1 MKTNR
6 GISMRSQN
14 GSNNIDFNLEPN
26 TNAGI
31 LFARNVASGQAPVQ
45 VLPGTSGKQVYGFE
59 APYQKMFDVVDA
71 ISTSGGG
78 GGGGLPTKKAVADAM
93 CKTTWT
99 GDLALRATLSNTKF
113 SATMPVLLSKEYYIV
128 LHFTG
133 SLASSSSSSTSSSID
148 FAAILKPSATSDYND
163 TKTTVSVAQRMSAN
177 IALNANI
184 VITFTSNNVSVY
196 VSAVGDLPY
205 VESLSL
211 RRVDILTKII

>member
-14 GSNNIDFNLEPN
+14 GSNKIDFNLEPN
-26 TNAGI
+26 TNAGM
-31 LFARNVASGQAPVQ
+31 LFARNVVSGLAPVQ

-71 ISTSGGG
+71 ISVSGK
-78 GGGGLPTKKAVADAM
+78 GLPTEKAVVDVM
-93 CKTTWT
+93 CKTVWT
-99 GDLALRATLSNTKF
+99 GNLALIAALSNTKF
-113 SATMPVLLSKEYYIV
+113 SASMPVLLSTKYYIV

-148 FAAILKPSATSDYND
+148 FAAILKPSASSDYD
-163 TKTTVSVAQRMSAN
+163 DAKTTVSVAQRMSAN

-184 VITFTSNNVSVY
+184 VITFTSNYVSVF
-196 VSAVGDLPY
+196 VSAVGNLPY
-205 VESLSL
+205 VKSLSL
-211 RRVDILTKII
+211 IRVDILTKII

>member
-26 TNAGI
+26 TNAGM

-78 GGGGLPTKKAVADAM
+78 GLPTKKAVADAM
-93 CKTTWT
+93 CKTVWT
-99 GDLALRATLSNTKF
+99 GNLALIAALSNTRF
-113 SATMPVLLSKEYYIV
+113 SATMPVLLSKKYYIV

-133 SLASSSSSSTSSSID
+133 SLASSSSSSSSSSID
-148 FAAILKPSATSDYND
+148 FAAILKPSATSDYD
-163 TKTTVSVAQRMSAN
+163 DAKTTASVAQRMSAN

-184 VITFTSNNVSVY
+184 VITFTSNNVSAF

-205 VESLSL
+205 VKSLSL
-211 RRVDILTKII
+211 KQVDILAKII

>member
-71 ISTSGGG
+71 ISTLRG
-78 GGGGLPTKKAVADAM
+78 GGGGLPTEKAVVDAM
-93 CKTTWT
+93 CKIVWT
-99 GDLALRATLSNTKF
+99 GNLALRAELSNTRF
-113 SATMPVLLSKEYYIV
+113 SATMPVLLSKKYYIV

-133 SLASSSSSSTSSSID
+133 ILASSSSSSTSSSID
-148 FAAILKPSATSDYND
+148 FAAILKPSARVDYD
-163 TKTTVSVAQRMSAN
+163 DAKTTTSVAQRMSAN

-184 VITFTSNNVSVY
+184 IITFTSNNVSVF

-205 VESLSL
+205 VKSLTL
-211 RRVDILTKII
+211 RQVDILTKII

>member
-1 MKTNR
+1 MKSKK
-6 GISMRSQN
+6 GIDIVTSVGTRLY
-14 GSNNIDFNLEPN
+14 DAFV
-26 TNAGI
+26 NA
-31 LFARNVASGQAPVQ
+31 
-45 VLPGTSGKQVYGFE
+45 
-59 APYQKMFDVVDA
+59 
-71 ISTSGGG
+71 STSGMKRVVTTLGTG
-78 GGGGLPTKKAVADAM
+78 AGSNQMAMQNDTMIVDTISASGGGGLPTEKAVADAM

-99 GDLALRATLSNTKF
+99 GNLLLMAKLSNTRF

-148 FAAILKPSATSDYND
+148 FAAILKPSASSDYD
-163 TKTTVSVAQRMSAN
+163 DAKTTASVAQRMSAN

-184 VITFTSNNVSVY
+184 VITFTSNNVSVF

-205 VESLSL
+205 VKSLSL

>member
-1 MKTNR
+1 
-6 GISMRSQN
+6 MRSQN

-26 TNAGI
+26 TNAGM

-78 GGGGLPTKKAVADAM
+78 GGGLPTKKAVADAM
-93 CKTTWT
+93 CKTVWT
-99 GDLALRATLSNTKF
+99 GNLALIAALSNTRF
-113 SATMPVLLSKEYYIV
+113 SATMPVMLSKKYYIV

-133 SLASSSSSSTSSSID
+133 SLASSSSSSSSSSID

-184 VITFTSNNVSVY
+184 VITFTSNNVSVF

-205 VESLSL
+205 VKSLTL
-211 RRVDILTKII
+211 RQVDILAKII

>member
-26 TNAGI
+26 TNAGM

-71 ISTSGGG
+71 ISTSGGE
-78 GGGGLPTKKAVADAM
+78 GLPTKKAVADAM

-99 GDLALRATLSNTKF
+99 GDLALKAASSNTRF

-163 TKTTVSVAQRMSAN
+163 TKTTVSVARRMSAN

-184 VITFTSNNVSVY
+184 VITFTSNNVSVF

-205 VESLSL
+205 VKSLSL

>member
-26 TNAGI
+26 TNAGM

-71 ISTSGGG
+71 ISTSGE
-78 GGGGLPTKKAVADAM
+78 GLPTKKAVADVM
-93 CKTTWT
+93 CKTVWT
-99 GDLALRATLSNTKF
+99 GNLSLRATMSNTKF
-113 SATMPVLLSKEYYIV
+113 SATMPVLLSKKYYIV

-133 SLASSSSSSTSSSID
+133 YLASSSSSNSTSSSIS
-148 FAAILKPSATSDYND
+148 FAAILKPSATSDYD
-163 TKTTVSVAQRMSAN
+163 DAKTTVSVAQRMFAN

-184 VITFTSNNVSVY
+184 IVTFTSNNVSVY

-205 VESLSL
+205 VKSLSL
-211 RRVDILTKII
+211 RQVDILAKII